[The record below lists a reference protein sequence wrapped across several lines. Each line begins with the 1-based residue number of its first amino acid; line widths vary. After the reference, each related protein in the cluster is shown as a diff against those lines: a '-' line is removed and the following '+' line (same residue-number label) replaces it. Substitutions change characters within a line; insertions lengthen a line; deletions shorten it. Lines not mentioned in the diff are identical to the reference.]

1 MKKYIIGLGCSWT
14 QGEGGYPEEIWK
26 QYNGRVQLQFHND
39 HHLRKIEHE
48 NSWVNVLCRDYFPD
62 YTSLNLGV
70 RGSGN
75 ISAVKQLH
83 FCDVIDWSNSIG
95 IIVLMLSGFERL
107 DFLHRDSKSNNHQKV
122 PDYYSNGEYKHYK
135 WRQAYPSEMR
145 GEEEDSLLWTTY
157 AKVLWS
163 EEFVATNQLLALL
176 ELQEFAKNRGFKIVV
191 ANAFNMHDK
200 LQGSRKYIQEYTG
213 KLSNK
218 FDWSCYFHDT
228 VNYVSFMEKLVQL
241 DGKIDNW
248 TQYFDYYRQL
258 SWPTKYLTNCFGSH
272 PTVEGYKVIA
282 AELANFIKNNN
293 YA

>member
-1 MKKYIIGLGCSWT
+1 MKKYLIGLGCSWT
-14 QGEGGYPEEIWK
+14 QGEGGYPDDIWR
-26 QYNGRVQLQFHND
+26 QYNGKVQLQFHND

-48 NSWVNVLCRDYFPD
+48 NSWVNVLCKEHFPE
-62 YTSLNLGV
+62 YTSVNLGV

-83 FCDVIDWSNSIG
+83 FCDIIDWENSTG

-107 DFLHRDSKSNNHQKV
+107 DFLHRDSKSNNHQQL
-122 PDYYSNGEYKHYK
+122 PDYYSVGEYKHYK

-145 GEEEDSLLWTTY
+145 GESEDSLLWTTY
-157 AKVLWS
+157 AKILWS

-176 ELQEFAKNRGFKIVV
+176 ELQEFAKNRGFKIVI

-213 KLSNK
+213 QLANK
-218 FDWSCYFHDT
+218 FDWSCYFHDS

-248 TQYFDYYRQL
+248 TQYFDYYKQL

-272 PTVEGYKVIA
+272 PTIEGYKVIA
-282 AELANFIKNNN
+282 NELANFIKNKN